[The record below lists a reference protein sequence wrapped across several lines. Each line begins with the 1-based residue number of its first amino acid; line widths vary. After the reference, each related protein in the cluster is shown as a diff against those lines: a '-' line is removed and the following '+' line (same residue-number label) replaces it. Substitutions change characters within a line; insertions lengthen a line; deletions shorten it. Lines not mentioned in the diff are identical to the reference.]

1 MMNTSQGAA
10 GGDVTLSG
18 MIDLV
23 AKEKGIDRKVLVETV
38 EQAILKAAQ
47 NAFGEDRELE
57 AKFSDETG
65 QVDLFMYM
73 TVIEGEVTK
82 PGSEI
87 TMEDAKKAGLE
98 ADLGE
103 ELGFQIF
110 YLPKD
115 LEKARQQD
123 REFGKI

>member
-1 MMNTSQGAA
+1 MMNTQQGAA
-10 GGDVTLSG
+10 AGGELSLSM
-18 MIDLV
+18 MIDAV

-65 QVDLFMYM
+65 QIDLFMYM
-73 TVIEGEVTK
+73 TVVDIAAGTPVEK
-82 PGSEI
+82 PGSEVSLD
-87 TMEDAKKAGLE
+87 EAQKSGLE
-98 ADLGE
+98 AEVGE

-115 LEKARQQD
+115 IEKARQ
-123 REFGKI
+123 